1 MSKFLSHAPKLPPK
15 TKPASQQNQYLS
27 QRGTKSALLASS
39 CTHSIT
45 LLNGLP
51 IMLSIKSLI
60 AGLALSTGFVMSA
73 FAVPVTVNLAP
84 NTAGY
89 VWSFNY
95 TSSEADVAV
104 TGWSN
109 KSTGNKAIAQDVIG
123 RWNNSGIGVENAN
136 NPHHAVDN
144 GSGDYD
150 ALLFSFTKVVDLS
163 GLNIGWHQND
173 ADVSLLAYTGA
184 TPFVGNLNGLGSNWA
199 NLLNNGWSVVGN
211 YNRNG
216 NGSFAV
222 NTADVTSQYWL
233 VGAYNTAFG
242 TGNGLTKKDDYFKLK
257 AITFEAVEVT
267 ESGSL
272 ILLMLGLAGVCFARR
287 RAA

>member
-1 MSKFLSHAPKLPPK
+1 
-15 TKPASQQNQYLS
+15 
-27 QRGTKSALLASS
+27 
-39 CTHSIT
+39 
-45 LLNGLP
+45 
-51 IMLSIKSLI
+51 MLSIKSLI
-60 AGLALSTGFVMSA
+60 AGLALSTSFVMSA

-109 KSTGNKAIAQDVIG
+109 KSSGNKAIAQDVIG
-123 RWNNSGIGVENAN
+123 RWNNSGVGVENAN

-144 GSGDYD
+144 ASGDYD
-150 ALLFSFTKVVDLS
+150 ALLFSFNKVVDLS

-184 TPFVGNLNGLGSNWA
+184 APFAGNLNGLGSNWA
-199 NLLNNGWSVVGN
+199 ALLNNGWSVVGN

-222 NTADVTSQYWL
+222 NTADVASQYWL

-257 AITFEAVEVT
+257 AITFEAVEVA

-272 ILLMLGLAGVCFARR
+272 ILLMLGLAGLRFARR